1 MTLMNKYP
9 VQSLEIAKTQTTFTN
24 VDEVIASIK
33 AKIDAHPVA
42 TYIATFDHYSH
53 TKSLANAEINPEILD
68 AKNIVFCFGVQLP
81 KAEILAIRPRSI
93 GVAMMADTF
102 VVSFMD
108 APNPQAH
115 DFMIQWVESIK
126 NV

>member
-53 TKSLANAEINPEILD
+53 TKSLANAEINPEIKAKLHTLMDDVEERFDKELSRLQANNEFDLD
-68 AKNIVFCFGVQLP
+68 VHIDVLQEQL
-81 KAEILAIRPRSI
+81 K
-93 GVAMMADTF
+93 
-102 VVSFMD
+102 
-108 APNPQAH
+108 
-115 DFMIQWVESIK
+115 
-126 NV
+126 